1 MTEVTMGARVCWVT
15 RSGTESS
22 AASSV
27 QEESSES
34 EESSEDGKSSED
46 ELGTVVFRGP
56 GPLVGSRRA
65 AGVAQEVVV
74 VSSEEE
80 DEEEREVV
88 VVSSEEE
95 DEDGGGRSS
104 EEERE
109 VERLRAAYRQAQARR
124 LARRAVKVKAA
135 EAAVGDGWRG

>member
-65 AGVAQEVVV
+65 AAVAQ
-74 VSSEEE
+74 
-80 DEEEREVV
+80 EVV

-124 LARRAVKVKAA
+124 LARRAVKVNGCA
-135 EAAVGDGWRG
+135 GGGG